1 MLVSTTS
8 FRPVLRAVWA
18 RTWMVRL
25 TPLTSAKV
33 SVIQALWSLARR
45 RWAAAG
51 KWAAIALWNRSS
63 LCCVLKAAR

>member
-8 FRPVLRAVWA
+8 FRPVWRAVWA

-33 SVIQALWSLARR
+33 SVIQALLSLARR

-51 KWAAIALWNRSS
+51 NGRQSPCGTARLYAA
-63 LCCVLKAAR
+63 C